1 LKCKDENIVELLG
14 VDARKLKSLPTKVD
28 IVTVDITFSS
38 LKSVLPNIKNYL
50 KKDGDIIVLVKPLF
64 ETNFRKETSFKIIND
79 LEILKKILWD
89 LVEWNI
95 KNSFF
100 PISLIVSPLLGK
112 GGSIEFL
119 IHLRIDKEYNFNFE
133 DMINKAFRDVKES
146 KY

>member
-1 LKCKDENIVELLG
+1 MKCKDENIVELLG

-64 ETNFRKETSFKIIND
+64 ETNFRKETSFKIISD

-100 PISLIVSPLLGK
+100 PICLIVSPLLGK